1 MWPVGF
7 VSIPMVLF
15 TTHLH
20 FKQATLAAQ
29 LVKNMTT
36 MRDLGSIPGLG
47 NPPGEGKGYLLQ
59 YSSLENSMHGI
70 VHGIAESW
78 TRLSHFHSHLHHLYC
93 SVASLF
99 LFNCNLGV
107 FPAST
112 LFLV

>member
-59 YSSLENSMHGI
+59 YSSLENSMDCI
-70 VHGIAESW
+70 VHRVAKCR
-78 TRLSHFHSHLHHLYC
+78 TRLSDFHFHFS
-93 SVASLF
+93 F
-99 LFNCNLGV
+99 QIIIDF
-107 FPAST
+107 
-112 LFLV
+112 